1 MGRLPIK
8 IPDDLEEK
16 FRKEAGKRFGAKKG
30 SLKKAIM
37 EAIELWMKENR
48 T

>member
-16 FRKEAGKRFGAKKG
+16 FRKEVGRRFGAKKG

-37 EAIELWMKENR
+37 EAIELWVKESK